1 MSWRPCT
8 RRDAFV
14 CDAGAHGRAC
24 SDGISRHPARATPP
38 PGSSSVN
45 AGTAALLA
53 AAGFSAGGVN
63 AVAGGGSL
71 ISFPALLAAG
81 YPSVAANVTNSIA
94 LLPGYLGGS
103 FAYRAELGGQRERI
117 RRLAPTAA
125 LGAAAGAA
133 LLLVSPAS
141 LFRTIVPWLILAACA
156 LLALQ
161 PRAAALARRSHRAR
175 SAVTLHGSLFAAT
188 LYGGYFG
195 AGLGI
200 ILLAVLGTLLPD
212 DLQRLNALKGVTSL
226 LVAFVSA
233 IGFALFGPIAW
244 DAAAIVGGAG
254 LLGGVAGVRVAR
266 RLSAPLLR
274 GVVIAYGVVVAIT
287 LLV

>member
-1 MSWRPCT
+1 M
-8 RRDAFV
+8 D
-14 CDAGAHGRAC
+14 
-24 SDGISRHPARATPP
+24 
-38 PGSSSVN
+38 
-45 AGTAALLA
+45 AGTAALLV
-53 AAGFSAGGVN
+53 AAGFGAGAVN

-81 YPSVAANVTNSIA
+81 YGPITANVTNSIA

-103 FAYRAELGGQRERI
+103 LAYRRELAVQGERI
-117 RRLAPTAA
+117 RALALTSA

-141 LFRTIVPWLILAACA
+141 LFQAIVPWLILASCL

-175 SAVTLHGSLFAAT
+175 SPLVLHGSIFVAT

-200 ILLAVLGTLLPD
+200 VLLALLGVLLPD
-212 DLQRLNALKGVTSL
+212 ELQRLNALKGVLSL
-226 LVAFVSA
+226 LVALVSA
-233 IGFALFGPIAW
+233 VGFALFGPIAW
-244 DAAAIVGGAG
+244 DAALIVGGACM
-254 LLGGVAGVRVAR
+254 LGGVAGVRVAR
-266 RLSAPLLR
+266 RLRASLLR
-274 GVVIAYGVVVAIT
+274 AIVVVFGVAVAIA
-287 LLV
+287 LLIG

>member
-1 MSWRPCT
+1 M
-8 RRDAFV
+8 D
-14 CDAGAHGRAC
+14 
-24 SDGISRHPARATPP
+24 
-38 PGSSSVN
+38 

-53 AAGFSAGGVN
+53 GAGFGAGAVN

-81 YPSVAANVTNSIA
+81 YPSVTANVTNSIA

-103 FAYRAELGGQRERI
+103 LAYREELSVQRERV
-117 RRLAPTAA
+117 RRLAPTSAA
-125 LGAAAGAA
+125 GAAAGAA

-141 LFRTIVPWLILAACA
+141 LFAAIVPWLILLACA

-161 PRAAALARRSHRAR
+161 PRAAAIARRSHRAC
-175 SAVTLHGSLFAAT
+175 SPAALHGALFATT

-200 ILLAVLGTLLPD
+200 MLLALLGALLPD
-212 DLQRLNALKGVTSL
+212 DLQRLNALKGVQSL
-226 LVAFVSA
+226 LVAIVSA
-233 IGFALFGPIAW
+233 VGFALFGPIAW
-244 DAAAIVGGAG
+244 LAALVVAAGAM
-254 LLGGVAGVRVAR
+254 LGGVAGVRVAR
-266 RLSAPLLR
+266 RLPATLLR
-274 GVVIAYGVVVAIT
+274 AVVVAYGVGVAIA